1 MAATSAILAPT
12 DSERTNDDLVGMIT
26 SNNVFLKAI
35 NDIVKSSCQKEFVS
49 LLDTIEKLEGR
60 LLELESSIVDKDLKI
75 NHLTLKAEQKSSQI
89 SALMRTCNDQEQYSR
104 RNCVRF
110 FGVPE
115 NKNEDTTAIV
125 CKIAEEKLGIQLHPS
140 AIDRS
145 HRVGAPIKDQASVR
159 DQETSHDTGNAKPS
173 SHDNDK
179 KMRKKRSRPIIV
191 KFVSYQA
198 RKSVL
203 VQRRKM
209 KDTGISIHE
218 DLTKHNQRLL
228 YETRNHSKVLKTW
241 TSDGHVVALLP
252 ATGGKTVTKG
262 IRDFEDL
269 RTL

>member
-1 MAATSAILAPT
+1 M
-12 DSERTNDDLVGMIT
+12 V
-26 SNNVFLKAI
+26 
-35 NDIVKSSCQKEFVS
+35 
-49 LLDTIEKLEGR
+49 
-60 LLELESSIVDKDLKI
+60 
-75 NHLTLKAEQKSSQI
+75 
-89 SALMRTCNDQEQYSR
+89 
-104 RNCVRF
+104 
-110 FGVPE
+110 GVPE

-159 DQETSHDTGNAKPS
+159 DQETSHDTGNTKPG

-179 KMRKKRSRPIIV
+179 NMRKKRSSPIIV

-203 VQRRKM
+203 LQQRKV

-218 DLTKHNQRLL
+218 ALTKHSQRLL

-252 ATGGKTVTKG
+252 ATGGKAVTIKG
-262 IRDFEDL
+262 ISDFEDL